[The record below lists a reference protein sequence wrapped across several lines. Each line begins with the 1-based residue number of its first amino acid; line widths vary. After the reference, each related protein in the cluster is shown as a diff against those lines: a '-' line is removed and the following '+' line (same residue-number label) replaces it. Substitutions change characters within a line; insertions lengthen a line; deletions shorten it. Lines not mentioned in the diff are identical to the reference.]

1 MKYLFILFIGISLY
15 AVETLGKID
24 KFDLPELK
32 LKNVKVK
39 IDTDSMTSFLH
50 CSIIKPAQKGFVKF
64 IV

>member
-1 MKYLFILFIGISLY
+1 MKYLLILFISISLY
-15 AVETLGKID
+15 GVETLGKID

-39 IDTDSMTSFLH
+39 IDTGSMTSSLH